1 MRFYKDG
8 TLSDEQILNLF
19 WGRDETAIRETDS
32 KYGSELH
39 RIAFRILGDNEDCEE
54 CKNDAYLAL
63 WNQIPPARPGSLRG
77 YTATILRR
85 IAINRYY
92 QGKRK
97 REVPSELK
105 VSMEECEG
113 FLSSSETPEDA
124 AVARELGAYIN
135 EFLAKLT
142 KRSRFIFL
150 GRFWFV
156 KPVKTLSEELGV
168 SESAVY
174 KELSNLKEDLKSFL
188 ESKGVSV

>member
-1 MRFYKDG
+1 MKTFKDG
-8 TLSDEQILNLF
+8 AMSDEQILNLF
-19 WGRDETAIRETDS
+19 LGRDETAIRETDR

-39 RIAFRILGDNEDCEE
+39 GIAFRILGDNEDSEE
-54 CKNDAYLAL
+54 CKNDTYLAL
-63 WNQIPPARPGSLRG
+63 WNQIPPAKPGSLRG
-77 YTATILRR
+77 YTVTILRR
-85 IAINRYY
+85 IAINRFY

-97 REVPSELK
+97 REVPSELM

-113 FLSSSETPEDA
+113 FLFSSETPEDA
-124 AVARELGAYIN
+124 IVAREIGAYIN

-156 KPVKTLSEELGV
+156 KPVKTISEELGI

-174 KELSNLKEDLKSFL
+174 KELTNLKKDLKSFL

>member
-1 MRFYKDG
+1 MKIFKDG

-19 WGRDETAIRETDS
+19 WGRDETAIRETDR

-39 RIAFRILGDNEDCEE
+39 GIAFRILGDNEDCEE

-97 REVPSELK
+97 REVPSELT

-124 AVARELGAYIN
+124 IAARELGAYIN
-135 EFLAKLT
+135 EFLAKLP
-142 KRSRFIFL
+142 KRSRFVFL
-150 GRFWFV
+150 GRFWFI
-156 KPVKTLSEELGV
+156 KPVKTISEELGV

-174 KELSNLKEDLKSFL
+174 KELANLKENLKSFL
-188 ESKGVSV
+188 ESKGVAV